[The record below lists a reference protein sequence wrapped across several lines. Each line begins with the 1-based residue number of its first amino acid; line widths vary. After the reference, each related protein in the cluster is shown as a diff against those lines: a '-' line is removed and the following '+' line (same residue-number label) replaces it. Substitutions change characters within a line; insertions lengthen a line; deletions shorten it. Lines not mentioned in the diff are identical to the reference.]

1 MVLLAG
7 DPGREPFTVVTI
19 EQDLCSRTYS
29 IAPCVA
35 ALGVTGTDKC
45 FNTRPTCQD
54 PDNYDVSA
62 NPLELV
68 FGKPNSGITFID
80 SLRVF
85 PSLVTVTTS
94 PTRVNVGGRKLREGS
109 LGKRSTVVAILQ
121 DLPSSDLSVDPYV
134 DERTYDPLERS
145 TFWAKFLARNKFFI
159 GRPMK
164 VIEGYVGDDPAN
176 FRRRNYII
184 DKIEGP
190 DSSGRVTI
198 RGSDILRLA
207 DNDQALAPELST
219 GELKNDLAIGS
230 TIDLIVTGAVAGDY
244 DLASGLLRLD
254 DEVISYVNA
263 TFAADEFTFGTVGDP
278 LVRGDR
284 GTSAAAH
291 TAETTVQNC
300 LDIVNTE
307 AFQVMFGLLKDFGG
321 IDVSRLPLA
330 AWTAEIEKWARGF
343 TVTRLLTEP
352 IGVLELVG
360 ELCEQALFYIW
371 WDEVAELVQLRA
383 VRPPLPDELVPLS
396 EDFNILQASTSIQ
409 IRPEERITEVW
420 INYLLRNPV
429 LDPTKRNNYERTR
442 LRIDP
447 TAASPQEYGTRKRY
461 ELFSQWLESEAQI
474 SPLGFRILSRYRDPL
489 RYLTITLDWKDHE
502 KLTYGT
508 VTDIKYR
515 GFVDFLGQP
524 ETVRFEVISKKETM
538 PGEQVQYELQ
548 ESIFKSRYGYIMV
561 NTAPVYGQATQA
573 ERDFGAWWA
582 APKSAG
588 PAEDFPDGTP
598 PYKFI

>member
-1 MVLLAG
+1 MALLAG
-7 DPGREPFTVVTI
+7 DPGREPFTVVSI
-19 EQDLCSRTYS
+19 DQDLCSRVYS
-29 IAPCVA
+29 IAPCEA

-54 PDNYDVSA
+54 PENYEVA
-62 NPLELV
+62 AEPLELL
-68 FGKPNSGITFID
+68 FGKPDSGITFING
-80 SLRVF
+80 LRVF
-85 PSLVTVTTS
+85 PSLMSITTS
-94 PTRVNVGGRKLREGS
+94 PTRVNVGGRKLKEGS
-109 LGKRSTVVAILQ
+109 LGKRSTVVATLQ
-121 DLPSSDLSVDPYV
+121 DLPSSDLAVDPYV
-134 DERTYDPLERS
+134 AERTYDPLERS

-159 GRPMK
+159 GRPMR

-190 DSSGRVTI
+190 DSSGKVTI

-207 DNDQALAPELST
+207 DNDQALAPELSV
-219 GELKNDLAIGS
+219 GELEFAIAIGETTS
-230 TIDLIVTGAVAGDY
+230 LVVIGAGVAADYPLTGGI
-244 DLASGLLRLD
+244 LRIG
-254 DEVISYVNA
+254 DEVLTYDSALVINPNKIVMS
-263 TFAADEFTFGTVGDP
+263 T
-278 LVRGDR
+278 LVRGVR
-284 GTSAAAH
+284 GTAAA
-291 TAETTVQNC
+291 AQEIGATVQLC
-300 LDIVNTE
+300 LDIVKTE
-307 AFQVMFGLLKDFGG
+307 AFLVMFNLLKDFGG
-321 IDVSRLPLA
+321 IDVANLPLA
-330 AWTAEIEKWARGF
+330 AWTAEVEKWARGF

-383 VRPPLPDELVPLS
+383 VRPPLPDELVELS
-396 EDFNILQASTSIQ
+396 EDFNLLQGSTSLK

-461 ELFSQWLESEAQI
+461 ELFSQWLETEAQI

-515 GFVDFLGQP
+515 GFVDVLGQP

-538 PGEQVQYELQ
+538 PGERVQYELQ
-548 ESIFKSRYGYIMV
+548 ESLFSSRYGYIMV
-561 NTAPVYGQATQA
+561 NTAPVYSQATQA

-582 APKSAG
+582 APKIAG
-588 PAEDFPDGTP
+588 PAEDFPDGTA